1 MSRIRCLFLVFIAFA
16 QLLTAGVACADDQE
30 LAAKEKFGEGMT
42 AHARGDYVTAA
53 ALFEAAYRLLPAAG
67 AKFNAGIAWDQAGE
81 FPRAADAYETA
92 LEMGGLTE
100 EEARQADERLGAL
113 KKLLGTVSIDAP
125 VGAIA
130 TVEHQSGPVP
140 LRVHLEP
147 GLREI
152 RAELQGAT
160 SLTRVEVRAGEVQH
174 VALRLSSREPPKPP
188 PALAAPLPARHPAP
202 DQSHQEREG
211 PRDRTWGWIALASG
225 VALGGVAAFL
235 GTQTLDARSEWDASG
250 HRDLGKRDKAV
261 ALRTWTNVG
270 WGGALVAG
278 GIGATLLIAP
288 TFRF

>member
-16 QLLTAGVACADDQE
+16 QLLTAGVARADDQE
-30 LAAKEKFGEGMT
+30 LAAKQKFGEGMT

-174 VALRLSSREPPKPP
+174 VALQVSSREPTKPP
-188 PALAAPLPARHPAP
+188 PPAPAAPLLARHPAA
-202 DQSHQEREG
+202 DQSRQEREE
-211 PRDRTWGWIALASG
+211 PRDRTWGWVALARWRRARRRRGISRHPDSG
-225 VALGGVAAFL
+225 RAERVGRLG
-235 GTQTLDARSEWDASG
+235 
-250 HRDLGKRDKAV
+250 
-261 ALRTWTNVG
+261 
-270 WGGALVAG
+270 
-278 GIGATLLIAP
+278 AP
-288 TFRF
+288 